1 MLLSAEASRN
11 SDRCTACFDVNGP
24 RGMKN
29 GDRGNLE
36 RKERVRGRRTF
47 FSIVRA
53 SINGSVGIGRSSL
66 RIECGGDCSNL
77 KV

>member
-1 MLLSAEASRN
+1 MAIAGTSR
-11 SDRCTACFDVNGP
+11 
-24 RGMKN
+24 
-29 GDRGNLE
+29 E
-36 RKERVRGRRTF
+36 RSVFVVVDQIVRTF